1 MRDPQLDEELRA
13 LDRPLERLCKE
24 LDFGFLRLEEF
35 TPKLLQNRLT
45 KGVASVAPVLRLLLH
60 GATCRR
66 SPRWR
71 GARVDICARAP
82 LALSPGATSSLLTHS
97 PSSLPTTF
105 RTS

>member
-24 LDFGFLRLEEF
+24 LDFGFLRLEKF

-71 GARVDICARAP
+71 GARVDICARAF
-82 LALSPGATSSLLTHS
+82 ALSPGATSSSLTHS